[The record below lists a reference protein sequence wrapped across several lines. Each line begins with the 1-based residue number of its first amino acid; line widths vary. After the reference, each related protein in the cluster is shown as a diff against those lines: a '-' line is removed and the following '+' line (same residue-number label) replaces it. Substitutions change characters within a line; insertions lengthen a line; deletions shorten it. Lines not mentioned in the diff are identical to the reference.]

1 MAFFWSWNGGILLE
15 QRFYAILYII
25 CFNLFKFN
33 FFSYSPRSAL
43 RIKQITL
50 HKNAL
55 DRAVC
60 SFKNVNNDR
69 TVQ

>member
-1 MAFFWSWNGGILLE
+1 MAFFWSWNEGILLE

-25 CFNLFKFN
+25 CFNLLKFSS
-33 FFSYSPRSAL
+33 FSYSPRFAL

-55 DRAVC
+55 ARSV
-60 SFKNVNNDR
+60 
-69 TVQ
+69 